1 MTVATIPTKFA
12 VLLVAAVLVSLSGG
26 ACHASEVVSIRLT
39 DGTKMTAELHPRTND
54 EHLWL
59 RFGSGSA
66 VILRGVAWERIL
78 ESRISDEPVSAATL
92 RQMAA
97 QVAAQGD
104 KESESPSALASRP
117 SSEPSYADQARDLLG
132 FRSRVTSV
140 DFDAHIA
147 NWDRDVEF
155 DGIVLRL
162 FPLDADGQL
171 TPARGTLYVEL
182 IASRGRDFNGV
193 PSARGQVPTRL
204 AEWTVAVD
212 AGEVTENGV
221 VVKLP
226 FQVNHPEFDT
236 TWAAH
241 GLVHVRFVV
250 PGHGVFEHSFDG
262 MRVRPYAPL
271 RDAME
276 RQSGQRFWPTEQT
289 GVGKRIQ

>member
-12 VLLVAAVLVSLSGG
+12 VLLAATVLVSLSGG
-26 ACHASEVVSIRLT
+26 ACDASEIVSLRLT
-39 DGTKMTAELHPRTND
+39 DGRKMTAELHPRTND

-59 RFGSGSA
+59 RFGSGPA

-78 ESRISDEPVSAATL
+78 ESRINDEPVSAATL

-97 QVAAQGD
+97 QED

-132 FRSRVTSV
+132 FRPRVTSV

-147 NWDRDVEF
+147 NWDRDVEH

-162 FPLDADGQL
+162 FPLDADGRL

-182 IASRGRDFNGV
+182 IASQRRDFNAV

-212 AGEVTENGV
+212 AREVTENGV